1 MILNKIQISAKHLY
15 IKTINLTIVKQLVN
29 IMEQNTE
36 HVQITKETTIGEIV
50 EKYPQVVET
59 LMSFGV
65 HCVGCH
71 VSPFESLEMGFK
83 GQGLDDATIEEAV
96 KKLNEEIENSPKQEE
111 SKEIDIKNPKI
122 NVTENAAKK
131 IKTLIMQ
138 EKKKALRISVLP
150 GGCSGYQYGME
161 LDDNST
167 ENDIVV
173 EQRGIKIFIDKES
186 IKKLN
191 GSNVDYIDSLQ
202 GAGFKIDNPVAT
214 KTCGCGNSFG

>member
-1 MILNKIQISAKHLY
+1 
-15 IKTINLTIVKQLVN
+15 
-29 IMEQNTE
+29 MEQ
-36 HVQITKETTIGEIV
+36 QQIQKITKETTIGEIV

-83 GQGLDDATIEEAV
+83 GHGLDDATIEEAV
-96 KKLNEEIENSPKQEE
+96 KKLNEIIESSPAQE
-111 SKEIDIKNPKI
+111 KDDMDITPENTKI
-122 NVTENAAKK
+122 TVTKKAAEK
-131 IKTLIMQ
+131 IKALIKQ

-161 LDDNST
+161 LDDKVAAD
-167 ENDIVV
+167 DITV
-173 EQRGIKIFIDKES
+173 EEHGIKIFIDKES

-202 GAGFKIDNPVAT
+202 GAGFKIDNPKAA

>member
-1 MILNKIQISAKHLY
+1 
-15 IKTINLTIVKQLVN
+15 
-29 IMEQNTE
+29 MEQE
-36 HVQITKETTIGEIV
+36 QIPKITKETTIGEIV

-71 VSPFESLEMGFK
+71 VSPFESLEGGFK
-83 GQGLDDATIEEAV
+83 GHGMDDATIEEAV
-96 KKLNEEIENSPKQEE
+96 KKLNEVVEQSPAEQMQESEEINL
-111 SKEIDIKNPKI
+111 DNAKI
-122 NVTENAAKK
+122 NVTDKAAKK
-131 IKTLIMQ
+131 IKALIMQ
-138 EKKKALRISVLP
+138 EKKTALRISVLP

-167 ENDIVV
+167 ENDIIV

-191 GSNVDYIDSLQ
+191 GSKVDYIDSLQ

-214 KTCGCGNSFG
+214 KTCGCGSSFG

>member
-1 MILNKIQISAKHLY
+1 MVQEQIQK
-15 IKTINLTIVKQLVN
+15 
-29 IMEQNTE
+29 
-36 HVQITKETTIGEIV
+36 ITKETTIGEIV

-59 LMSFGV
+59 LMRFGV

-83 GQGLDDATIEEAV
+83 GHGLDDATVEEAV
-96 KKLNEEIENSPKQEE
+96 KKLNEVIENSPAQE
-111 SKEIDIKNPKI
+111 KDDADITP
-122 NVTENAAKK
+122 ENAKITVTKKASEK
-131 IKTLIMQ
+131 IKALIKQ

-161 LDDNST
+161 LDDKAAAD
-167 ENDIVV
+167 DITV
-173 EQRGIKIFIDKES
+173 EEQGIKIFIDKES
-186 IKKLN
+186 MKKLN

-202 GAGFKIDNPVAT
+202 GAGFKINNPKAT

>member
-1 MILNKIQISAKHLY
+1 
-15 IKTINLTIVKQLVN
+15 
-29 IMEQNTE
+29 MEQKTE
-36 HVQITKETTIGEIV
+36 HMQITKDTTIGEIV

-71 VSPFESLEMGFK
+71 VSPFESLEGGFK
-83 GQGLDDATIEEAV
+83 GHGMDDDTIKEAV
-96 KKLNEEIENSPKQEE
+96 KKLNEIIEQSPAEQIIENEE
-111 SKEIDIKNPKI
+111 ITLDNAKI
-122 NVTENAAKK
+122 NVTNKAAEK
-131 IKTLIMQ
+131 IKALIKQ
-138 EKKKALRISVLP
+138 EKKQALRISVMP

-161 LDDNST
+161 LDDKST
-167 ENDIVV
+167 NNDIVV

-191 GSNVDYIDSLQ
+191 GSNIDYVDSLQ

-214 KTCGCGNSFG
+214 KTCGCGSSFG